1 MKKKILSVLLIGI
14 LIIGLTGCGKNNSN
28 NVSNNENNSLIEA
41 LNNISD
47 NIVSDWKNKG
57 YHYDIAVS
65 IIQNKLNGY
74 TIIASG
80 DSEFKN
86 AIDKTEYVNKPEN
99 YDGNSFHATYVM
111 KSSENVNYFL
121 VLDKNTNKY
130 YNVQIKYETM
140 KLDDKYEYDYPVF
153 SNANELK

>member
-1 MKKKILSVLLIGI
+1 MKKKIVSVLLIGI
-14 LIIGLTGCGKNNSN
+14 LLIGLTGCGKNNSN

-153 SNANELK
+153 SNATELK

>member
-1 MKKKILSVLLIGI
+1 MKKKIVSILLIGI
-14 LIIGLTGCGKNNSN
+14 LFIGLTGCGKNNSN
-28 NVSNNENNSLIEA
+28 NVSKNENNNLIET

-65 IIQNKLNGY
+65 IIQNKLNDY

-86 AIDKTEYVNKPEN
+86 AIDETEYVIKPEN

-121 VLDKNTNKY
+121 VLDKNKNKY
-130 YNVQIKYETM
+130 YNVQIKYKTM
-140 KLDDKYEYDYPVF
+140 KLDDYEYDYPVF
-153 SNANELK
+153 SSATELK

>member
-28 NVSNNENNSLIEA
+28 NVLNNENNSLIET

-130 YNVQIKYETM
+130 YNVQIKYKTM

-153 SNANELK
+153 SNATELK